1 VNTVSEMEKTTA
13 LNIQDL
19 SFDYGGDPVLDHVSF
34 SIQQGDYVALI
45 GPNGVGKTTLLK
57 ILLGI
62 LSPREGAVLLHNEP
76 VQSYRSIERAKQIAY
91 VSQHPALSFPLTV
104 FELVSLGRY
113 PHSNRFERGETDNKA
128 IEEALALTD
137 SAHLRDRKFTTLS
150 GGEKQK
156 VLISRAL
163 AQSMKIL
170 LMDEPT
176 VHLDLYYQLQILKT
190 LKNLCV
196 GRQSIV
202 IAVLHDINLATFFA
216 DKAILLRSGKIHA
229 FGTVQDVVNEK
240 NIQDVFGVEMT
251 AREDEKTGSRYF
263 LPRGPLVSK

>member
-1 VNTVSEMEKTTA
+1 MENTTA

-113 PHSNRFERGETDNKA
+113 PHSNRFERGETDPPPA
-128 IEEALALTD
+128 LIEA
-137 SAHLRDRKFTTLS
+137 
-150 GGEKQK
+150 GGRRIF
-156 VLISRAL
+156 VR
-163 AQSMKIL
+163 
-170 LMDEPT
+170 
-176 VHLDLYYQLQILKT
+176 YG
-190 LKNLCV
+190 N
-196 GRQSIV
+196 R
-202 IAVLHDINLATFFA
+202 
-216 DKAILLRSGKIHA
+216 
-229 FGTVQDVVNEK
+229 NEK
-240 NIQDVFGVEMT
+240 PEQGRVESPK
-251 AREDEKTGSRYF
+251 RKKHS
-263 LPRGPLVSK
+263 LL

>member
-1 VNTVSEMEKTTA
+1 MQSTTA

-19 SFDYGGDPVLDHVSF
+19 SFNYDGNPVLDHVSF

-45 GPNGVGKTTLLK
+45 GPNGAGKTTLLK

-62 LSPREGAVLLHNEP
+62 LSPREGKVLLNNEP
-76 VQSYRSIERAKQIAY
+76 VHSYRPIERAKQIAY
-91 VSQHPALSFPLTV
+91 VSQHPALSFPLTA

-113 PHSNRFERGETDNKA
+113 PHSNRFERGETDSREV
-128 IEEALALTD
+128 EEALDLTD
-137 SAHLRDRKFTTLS
+137 SAHLRDRKFATLS

-163 AQSMKIL
+163 AQSRNIL

-190 LKNLCV
+190 LKKLCID
-196 GRQSIV
+196 RQSIV
-202 IAVLHDINLATFFA
+202 IAVLHDVNLVSFFA

-229 FGTVQDVVNEK
+229 FGTVQEVVNEK
-240 NIQDVFGVEMT
+240 NIRDVFGVEMI
-251 AREDEKTGSRYF
+251 AREDEETGSRYF

>member
-1 VNTVSEMEKTTA
+1 
-13 LNIQDL
+13 
-19 SFDYGGDPVLDHVSF
+19 
-34 SIQQGDYVALI
+34 
-45 GPNGVGKTTLLK
+45 
-57 ILLGI
+57 
-62 LSPREGAVLLHNEP
+62 
-76 VQSYRSIERAKQIAY
+76 
-91 VSQHPALSFPLTV
+91 
-104 FELVSLGRY
+104 
-113 PHSNRFERGETDNKA
+113 
-128 IEEALALTD
+128 
-137 SAHLRDRKFTTLS
+137 
-150 GGEKQK
+150 
-156 VLISRAL
+156 
-163 AQSMKIL
+163 MKIL